1 MMPNHRRTDIPTGAL
16 IKEMKETEG
25 KSERQISAATG
36 VPRSTVHKIISG
48 ANGWDEITEGEVFKH
63 HRQQQN
69 KTLEQAAN

>member
-1 MMPNHRRTDIPTGAL
+1 MPNHRRTDIPTGAL